1 MTIRDLWRI
10 TIVDKAVIYIHG
22 KGGNDEEAIHYKPL
36 FRTISGNP
44 RQFNYRDESAGVC
57 ISAQCK

>member
-1 MTIRDLWRI
+1 MDNKKEGETEQKDRK
-10 TIVDKAVIYIHG
+10 TDKKKKIMFAH
-22 KGGNDEEAIHYKPL
+22 
-36 FRTISGNP
+36 FRTISGNT